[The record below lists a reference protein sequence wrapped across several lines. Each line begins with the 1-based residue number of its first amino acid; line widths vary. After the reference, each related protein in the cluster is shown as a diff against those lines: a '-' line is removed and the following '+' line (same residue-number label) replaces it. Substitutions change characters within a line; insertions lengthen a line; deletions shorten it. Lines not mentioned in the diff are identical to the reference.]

1 MEREKERERAVK
13 RSSVIQSP
21 THGRCVIRRPV
32 FIGTLRLVSHLDLMA
47 RPRYT
52 VARMSGLWCVERGKK
67 SGGDSEEA
75 VKERKTVGTEALTLS
90 ERTNV
95 SCTLM
100 DGKWNTCENRNVSL
114 IVEAKVRTN
123 KKERI

>member
-1 MEREKERERAVK
+1 MAREGEREREGAVK

-52 VARMSGLWCVERGKK
+52 VARMFRAVVCVERKK
-67 SGGDSEEA
+67 KKWGRFGGGG
-75 VKERKTVGTEALTLS
+75 ERKEDRRDGSVNAEAYEGN

-95 SCTLM
+95 S
-100 DGKWNTCENRNVSL
+100 SL
-114 IVEAKVRTN
+114 VHTYGWKMEYV
-123 KKERI
+123 